1 MKKKQKDDIL
11 GEEETNLPV
20 NDGMARDAAGYLSG
34 LLRNH
39 SAWWMSE
46 RDLRFQEGVF
56 LSAADAE
63 CG

>member
-20 NDGMARDAAGYLSG
+20 NDGMARDAAGRWNR
-34 LLRNH
+34 LLRDH
-39 SAWWMSE
+39 SAWWLSK
-46 RDLRFQEGVF
+46 RDMRLEESIL

-63 CG
+63 C